1 MCSSDLSRVTSSE
14 GFPRSA
20 RGKDVHVVTFV
31 AQSVRNPFA
40 GFGIA
45 LVAVIAVAI
54 VGGLWFAN
62 RRR

>member
-1 MCSSDLSRVTSSE
+1 M
-14 GFPRSA
+14 
-20 RGKDVHVVTFV
+20 VTFV

>member
-1 MCSSDLSRVTSSE
+1 M
-14 GFPRSA
+14 
-20 RGKDVHVVTFV
+20 VTFV
-31 AQSVRNPFA
+31 AQSVRTPFA